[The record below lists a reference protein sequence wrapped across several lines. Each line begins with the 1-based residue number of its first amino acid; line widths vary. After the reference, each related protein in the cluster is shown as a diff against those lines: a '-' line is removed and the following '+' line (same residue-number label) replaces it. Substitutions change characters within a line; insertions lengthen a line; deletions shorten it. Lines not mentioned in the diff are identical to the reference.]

1 MNLKKNISKS
11 LVGAIMNTKGKGKD
25 HENARADLEE
35 MGIRTEL
42 CIQEVENEK
51 DLSVD
56 ATTMS
61 RKEKK
66 ELCQFLQ
73 SVKFPSGYMPIL
85 AECEMSLGEVKV
97 GLQKST

>member
-1 MNLKKNISKS
+1 
-11 LVGAIMNTKGKGKD
+11 MNTKGKEKD
-25 HENARADLEE
+25 HENARSDLEE
-35 MGIRTEL
+35 MGIRPEL
-42 CIQEVENEK
+42 YVQGAENGK
-51 DLSVD
+51 DLPVA

-85 AECEMSLGEVKV
+85 VECEMSLGEVKV